1 MRRRYVVGFLFDGL
15 CQNVTLIKKT
25 HPEWQKGKLN
35 GVGGKIE
42 PNETSTDAMRREF
55 REEAGVDIDSWEAYA
70 GIQGPDYDVFFFRA
84 FVPIYLFR
92 QVTSNTE
99 EFVIQMPVRHLCE
112 RVDLVY
118 HLQMMIHMALN
129 RQLSI
134 PIIMHERPH
143 AGQS

>member
-55 REEAGVDIDSWEAYA
+55 R
-70 GIQGPDYDVFFFRA
+70 DVFFFRA